1 METAT
6 KSIKKDKKKPITT
19 INIDGWEIYDTR
31 PVMPEKDFLTFCLQN
46 PNMRIEQDKHGN
58 IFIMSP
64 VSLYSGHHESIV
76 SGYLF
81 MWNLQQKKG
90 KTYSSST
97 LFIMPNGEKR
107 MPDAAWVSNE
117 RLEKLSQSERKTFA
131 HLVPDF
137 VVEVRSPTDRVADL
151 KNKMKEAWI
160 ANGVGL
166 AWLIDPVDEVSWVYR
181 KDGSIGEFKGLDKA
195 LDGEDVLPGFTLDLS
210 VLKDE

>member
-6 KSIKKDKKKPITT
+6 RPFKKEKKKPVT
-19 INIDGWEIYDTR
+19 IISIDGWEIYDTR
-31 PVMPEKDFLTFCLQN
+31 PVMPEEDFLTFCLQN

-64 VSLYSGHHESIV
+64 VSLNSGHHESIV

-90 KTYSSST
+90 KTFSPST

-107 MPDAAWVSNE
+107 MPDAAWVPNE
-117 RLEKLSQSERKTFA
+117 KIEKLSDAERKTFA

-137 VVEVRSPTDRVADL
+137 VVEVRSPTDNITDL

-160 ANGVGL
+160 ANGVRL
-166 AWLIDPVDEVSWVYR
+166 A
-181 KDGSIGEFKGLDKA
+181 
-195 LDGEDVLPGFTLDLS
+195 
-210 VLKDE
+210 